1 MPGNIRQPAYDQ
13 KKPIHQRRTE
23 SSTIQCR
30 KEAKRG
36 LNLALLRH
44 TQRLFDL
51 SKGKPLL
58 LLRIKGDVAFTAK
71 NKNNAPAPPGGDQAR
86 MPGNIRQPAHDEK
99 RNAPSRTPRQKT
111 VPTGQGGRKPQRQ
124 NMNAD
129 SGIAENLKN
138 NCVILIC

>member
-1 MPGNIRQPAYDQ
+1 MPGNIRQPSYDQ

-71 NKNNAPAPPGGDQAR
+71 NKNNAPAPRREATKPVCWATSASPRTTKNGTPPPAPRDKKLFPPAR
-86 MPGNIRQPAHDEK
+86 AAANRSVKI
-99 RNAPSRTPRQKT
+99 
-111 VPTGQGGRKPQRQ
+111 
-124 NMNAD
+124 
-129 SGIAENLKN
+129 
-138 NCVILIC
+138 